1 MRYLVVG
8 HICKDLA
15 PGGWTFGG
23 TATFAALTAH
33 AAGWQAHV
41 ITSTGPDLDPR
52 AVLGDIEIANSPA
65 EHSTTFQ
72 NTYTPQGRVQ
82 TVQAVANHLDA
93 RLLRAVM
100 LDRQPVDV
108 VHLAPIAREVDYGW
122 LDRVRGTFIGLTPQG
137 WLRQWAA
144 DGRVQ
149 RADWPEA
156 EFVLKRATATVI
168 SIEDIDGDEALAR
181 QWSAWARLLVVTRGR
196 EGCSIYYDGVITDLP
211 AMKVDEVDPTG
222 AGDVFAAAF
231 FIRLKQT
238 GSPVAAARFANCMG
252 ARFVTRRGFA
262 GIPTAD
268 EIQQCLQTSPLFDS
282 RQPAG
287 ARPAAVSH

>member
-8 HICKDLA
+8 HVCKDLV
-15 PGGWTFGG
+15 PNGWSFGG
-23 TATFAALTAH
+23 TATFAALTAR
-33 AAGWQAHV
+33 ATGWQPHV

-52 AVLGDIEIANSPA
+52 VVLDDIEVVNSPA
-65 EHSTTFQ
+65 EHSTSFE
-72 NTYTPQGRVQ
+72 NTYTPHGRVQ
-82 TVQAVANHLDA
+82 TLRAVANRLDP

-100 LDRQPVDV
+100 LDRRPIDV
-108 VHLAPIAREVDYGW
+108 VHLAPVAQEVDYGW

-144 DGRVQ
+144 DGHVQ
-149 RADWPEA
+149 RAAWPEA

-196 EGCSIYYDGVITDLP
+196 DGCSIYYDGVITDLP

-238 GSPVAAARFANCMG
+238 GSPIAAARFANCMG
-252 ARFVTRRGFA
+252 AKFVTRRGFE
-262 GIPTAD
+262 GIPTAT
-268 EIQQCLQTSPLFDS
+268 EIQQCLQTSPLFDTHAS
-282 RQPAG
+282 TG
-287 ARPAAVSH
+287 ARPAASH